1 MISKI
6 NVGSTATLVSAAKER
21 NWLMLQNQSDVAVF
35 LSFEGSADLTTDSG
49 AKPGIRLAP
58 NETITSD
65 DAAGRF
71 TGNNLSI
78 YAIHGSAGDKVVVL
92 HEA

>member
-6 NVGSTATLVSAAKER
+6 AIGSTATLVSAAKER

-35 LSFEGSADLTTDSG
+35 LSFDGTTAVTTDSG
-49 AKPGIRLAP
+49 ASPGIRLAP
-58 NETITSD
+58 WESITSD
-65 DAAGRF
+65 DSAGRF
-71 TGNNLSI
+71 TGNNLPI
-78 YAIHGSAGDKVVVL
+78 YAIHGSAGEKYIAV